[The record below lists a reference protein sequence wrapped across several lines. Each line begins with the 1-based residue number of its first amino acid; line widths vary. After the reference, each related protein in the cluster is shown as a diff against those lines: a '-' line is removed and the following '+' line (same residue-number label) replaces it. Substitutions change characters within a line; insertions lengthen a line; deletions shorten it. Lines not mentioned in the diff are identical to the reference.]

1 MKRHIPIILIVSRL
15 AIGFIIIALALFPDD
30 SYRVA
35 ILALL
40 TIGLL
45 TDIFDGIIA
54 RRLGI
59 ATQKIRRLDSSVDQV
74 FFISA
79 GIAAYLLCPVF
90 FERNGVKLILL
101 LSVEA
106 LTYIISFLKFRKEIA
121 THSWGAKFWTL
132 ILFATLVQIVLTCD
146 STVLFEICFWV
157 GILTRLEIVGII
169 LALKSWT
176 NDVPTLYH
184 AIRLRNN
191 KEIKRYKM
199 FN

>member
-1 MKRHIPIILIVSRL
+1 MKRHIPNILIVSRL
-15 AIGFIIIALALFPDD
+15 AIGFIIIALAIFPDD
-30 SYRVA
+30 SYRMA

-59 ATQKIRRLDSSVDQV
+59 ATERIRRLDSSVDQV

-79 GIAAYLLCPVF
+79 GIATYLLCPGF